1 MVETQGEIQVTETQ
15 GKRHS
20 EEYWMVHSIRWCGE
34 HSPPR
39 SSEMYP
45 LDLATRR
52 SSVYLVITV
61 SLEWRGWKPDH
72 IRLRSEWE
80 LWTWWPHVESV
91 LGEVWLVSEKRNR
104 VLVET
109 ELGWTGFGRD
119 LSVFIC
125 RWEEFSKEGKETSE
139 WVGRRGWGM
148 RLGWKRGPSPGRG
161 RPSEDQAHAVAL
173 VQPVPGWVPRGSVIG
188 AFKTPRRACQ
198 DPRPP
203 PVWKRE
209 IKHMLVIL
217 LLSRKW

>member
-148 RLGWKRGPSPGRG
+148 RLWWKCGPSPGRG

-217 LLSRKW
+217 LLSGKW